1 MCPQLPL
8 FARRPKRTLRPLA
21 LALGLAPALA
31 VGLAGCAQPGE
42 LLAPGAIAGVR
53 APSPWQVQLNL
64 PPPDYSR
71 RLSDGEGEFVV
82 AGAIAAHEMRRP

>member
-1 MCPQLPL
+1 MLWSPG
-8 FARRPKRTLRPLA
+8 
-21 LALGLAPALA
+21 LALGLAVAMA
-31 VGLAGCAQPGE
+31 MSLAGCAQPSE
-42 LLAPGAIAGVR
+42 LAPGAIAGAR
-53 APSPWQVQLNL
+53 APSPWQAQLNL